1 MSAAVHGEY
10 AAPPASGSLYSEADW
25 NETSTAEGGQAY
37 HLSKARVCSED
48 LGLYRFRVIAASCRL
63 RNVESSSAQRKP

>member
-1 MSAAVHGEY
+1 MRAAVHGEY

-37 HLSKARVCSED
+37 HLSKACLFFYRVRVLS
-48 LGLYRFRVIAASCRL
+48 LG
-63 RNVESSSAQRKP
+63 

>member
-1 MSAAVHGEY
+1 MRAAVHGEY

-37 HLSKARVCSED
+37 HLSKARLC
-48 LGLYRFRVIAASCRL
+48 LRGLKLRVIGASIG
-63 RNVESSSAQRKP
+63 